1 MKQLKKVKLP
11 IMKHSDILYTA
22 GSSTM
27 PRTKEIYRSSSL
39 VQQKR
44 KLEAGKGCNGS

>member
-1 MKQLKKVKLP
+1 MEQLKKVKLP
-11 IMKHSDILYTA
+11 IMKHSGILYTV
-22 GSSTM
+22 GCSKM
-27 PRTKEIYRSSSL
+27 PKTKEIYRPSSV